1 MIEGPIEVQA
11 IVFLDRPAMPDIGR
25 MRQRI
30 GSVVRLGQEMM
41 DTNAFIVPANA
52 GTLIGALVD
61 RPLPEQHWL
70 EWVRKAWWWPEG
82 ERRMAANGAHLI
94 LHAKWAGETA
104 LNAHI
109 NHALIV
115 REIVE
120 QLPAIGVWWANV
132 FVSAE
137 QFKGEFHRMHTETRV
152 PVRLWVLIQLSSDG
166 AGGTIASTLG
176 MDKFGLMEIEA
187 NSAPLGA
194 AETMAFL
201 EGVAG
206 YLMTNGAIMHD
217 GDTVGTSETCSIR
230 VRHAPSFRDPDQT
243 VYLLQWMRRA
253 DLH

>member
-1 MIEGPIEVQA
+1 LSEIPLDVQA

-30 GSVVRLGQEMM
+30 GSVVRLGPETQ
-41 DTNAFIVPANA
+41 DANAFIVPCNA

-61 RPLPEQHWL
+61 RPLPEAHWID
-70 EWVRKAWWWPEG
+70 WVRKAWWWPDG
-82 ERRMAANGAHLI
+82 VQRMAGNGAHLI

-115 REIVE
+115 REILE
-120 QLPAIGVWWANV
+120 QLPAIAVWWGSV
-132 FVSAE
+132 FVSTD
-137 QFKGEFHRMHTETRV
+137 QFKGEFHRMHSETRV
-152 PVRLWVLIQLSSDG
+152 PVRLWVLIQTSSDG
-166 AGGTIASTLG
+166 QGGTIASTLG

-187 NSAPLGA
+187 NSAPLNA
-194 AETMAFL
+194 ADTMAFI

-206 YLMTNGAIMHD
+206 YIMSKGPIVHD
-217 GDTVGTSETCSIR
+217 GDTVGSTQTQFIR
-230 VRHAPSFRDPDQT
+230 VHHAPSFRDPGQT
-243 VYLLQWMRRA
+243 VYQLQWMRRA